1 MFHNI
6 FHRLEKLFHFHSHK
20 SYYNKPNWLSLQRL
34 YFNLSMKL
42 RPNFLF
48 AEKVTQFSF
57 IQCGL
62 ILCFSIDLRGVGA
75 SNISML
81 DCEIEMNQSWKQG
94 RNPLLVE
101 GCQGKVQSLPC
112 WYLLCVSSK
121 TCTTVKNS
129 VSNNVS

>member
-1 MFHNI
+1 MFHNV
-6 FHRLEKLFHFHSHK
+6 FHRLEKLFHFHSYK

-34 YFNLSMKL
+34 YFTLKHEIETKL
-42 RPNFLF
+42 CICWEGDTIFF
-48 AEKVTQFSF
+48 
-57 IQCGL
+57 CGL

-94 RNPLLVE
+94 RNPFLVE
-101 GCQGKVQSLPC
+101 GCQGKVQNLPC

-121 TCTTVKNS
+121 TCTTVRNS